1 MGKKRQ
7 STGNVS
13 KGERRSSI
21 GYGSQGVTNADKM
34 LRKLDALAKGKDIT
48 ITLENPNK
56 EETNRRFIKYKVSGK
71 AYVKYI
77 QGGSEKKGARN
88 PLLSLGE

>member
-1 MGKKRQ
+1 MGKKRH

-34 LRKLDALAKGKDIT
+34 IRKLDALAKGKDIKLT
-48 ITLENPNK
+48 MENPNK
-56 EETNRRFIKYKVSGK
+56 EEKNRQFVTYKVSGK
-71 AYVKYI
+71 DYQKFMTNPEK
-77 QGGSEKKGARN
+77 GSVN
-88 PLLSLGE
+88 PLTNLVRR

>member
-1 MGKKRQ
+1 MGKKRH

-34 LRKLDALAKGKDIT
+34 IRKLDALAKGKNVKIT
-48 ITLENPNK
+48 MENPNK
-56 EETNRRFIKYKVSGK
+56 EETNRQFITYKISGK
-71 AYVKYI
+71 DYVKYN
-77 QGGSEKKGARN
+77 QNPEKGIVN
-88 PLLSLGE
+88 PLLAMGR

>member
-1 MGKKRQ
+1 MGKKRH

-34 LRKLDALAKGKDIT
+34 IRKLDALAKGKNVKIT
-48 ITLENPNK
+48 MENPNK
-56 EETNRRFIKYKVSGK
+56 EETNRQFITYKISGK
-71 AYVKYI
+71 DYVKYN
-77 QGGSEKKGARN
+77 QNPEKGMVN
-88 PLLSLGE
+88 SLLAMGR

>member
-1 MGKKRQ
+1 MGKKRH

-34 LRKLDALAKGKDIT
+34 IRKLDALAKGKNVKIT
-48 ITLENPNK
+48 MENPNK
-56 EETNRRFIKYKVSGK
+56 EETNRQFITYKISGK
-71 AYVKYI
+71 DYVKYN
-77 QGGSEKKGARN
+77 QNPEKGMVN
-88 PLLSLGE
+88 PLLAMGR